1 MNSIV
6 IMVFLLTSCGHM
18 DTSVNRKDLNGF
30 DFKLFQGTIAWN
42 LAKATDDENVSDI
55 KKEIDENHSLINFR
69 ESKFGQTL
77 LQLAVKNQKI
87 VSTKTLLDL
96 GADPNLQDNYDGSSP
111 MMESA
116 KIYNEIS
123 GGSDVRYLK
132 LMLLHGGD
140 PNAVEGTPRSS
151 GNSTR
156 ETPLLNAC
164 SNGIFDYVEILVE
177 AGANINYRNEFG
189 GNALYSAIISKNPD
203 IVIYLLEKGADFRSP
218 MATYPAIDMP
228 GLHKKRSSLYIM
240 QALKSWR
247 FPPGSE
253 KDQKKVKVVAFLKEH
268 GIN

>member
-1 MNSIV
+1 
-6 IMVFLLTSCGHM
+6 MVFLLTGCVHM
-18 DTSVNRKDLNGF
+18 DTTVNRKDLNGF
-30 DFKLFQGTIAWN
+30 DFKLFQGTRAWN
-42 LAKATDDENVSDI
+42 LAKATDDENVSVI
-55 KKEIDENHSLINFR
+55 KKEIGNDHLLINFK
-69 ESKFGQTL
+69 EPKFGQTL

-87 VSTKTLLDL
+87 VSVKALLDL

-116 KIYNEIS
+116 KIFNETV
-123 GGSDVRYLK
+123 GGPDVRYLK
-132 LMLLHGGD
+132 LMLQHGGD
-140 PNAVEGTPRSS
+140 ANAAEATPRRP

-164 SNGIFDYVEILVE
+164 SDGIFDYVEILVE
-177 AGANINYRNEFG
+177 AGADINYKNEFG

-203 IVIYLLEKGADFRSP
+203 IVMYLLEKGADFRHP
-218 MATYPAIDMP
+218 MTTYPAIDMP
-228 GLHKKRSSLYIM
+228 GLHQKRVSLYIM

-253 KDQKKVKVVAFLKEH
+253 KDQKKIKIVSFLKEH